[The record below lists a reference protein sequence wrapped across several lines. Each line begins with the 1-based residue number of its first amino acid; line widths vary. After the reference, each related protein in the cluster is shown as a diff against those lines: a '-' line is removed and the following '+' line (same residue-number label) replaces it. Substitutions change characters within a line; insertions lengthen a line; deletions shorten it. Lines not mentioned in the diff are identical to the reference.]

1 MKTFYPCIIKEDDG
15 IFYVNFPDFD
25 DCFTDGDTMEE
36 AVSNAK
42 DVLEAVAFSYMKNNK
57 PLPEPG
63 KVNENVV
70 YIELWVDLL
79 KDRVNNQSIKKT
91 LTIPKWLND
100 IAEENSVNF
109 SAILQHGIK
118 EYLGIK
124 VQ

>member
-1 MKTFYPCIIKEDDG
+1 MKTFYPCTIKEEDG
-15 IFYVNFPDFD
+15 TFYVNFPDFE

-36 AVSNAK
+36 AVASAK
-42 DVLEAVAFSYMKNNK
+42 DVLEAVAFSYLKNNR
-57 PLPEPG
+57 PLPKPG
-63 KVNENVV
+63 KVEANAV

-100 IAEENSVNF
+100 IAEEHSVNF
-109 SAILQHGIK
+109 SAILQHGVK

-124 VQ
+124 VW

>member
-15 IFYVNFPDFD
+15 VFYVNFPDFD
-25 DCFTDGDTMEE
+25 YCFTDGDTMEE

-57 PLPEPG
+57 PLPKPR

>member
-1 MKTFYPCIIKEDDG
+1 MKTFYPCTIKEDDG
-15 IFYVNFPDFD
+15 VFYVNFPDFD

-57 PLPEPG
+57 PLPKPG

-91 LTIPKWLND
+91 LTIPKW
-100 IAEENSVNF
+100 
-109 SAILQHGIK
+109 
-118 EYLGIK
+118 
-124 VQ
+124 

>member
-42 DVLEAVAFSYMKNNK
+42 DVLEAVAFSYMKNNR

-79 KDRVNNQSIKKT
+79 KNRVNNQSIKKT

>member
-1 MKTFYPCIIKEDDG
+1 MKTFYPCTVKEGDG
-15 IFYVNFPDFD
+15 VFYVNFPDFD

-57 PLPEPG
+57 PLPKPG

-100 IAEENSVNF
+100 IAEENEVNF

>member
-1 MKTFYPCIIKEDDG
+1 MKIFYPCTIKEDDG
-15 IFYVNFPDFD
+15 VFYVNFPDFD

-79 KDRVNNQSIKKT
+79 KDRVNNQSVKKT

-124 VQ
+124 V

>member
-1 MKTFYPCIIKEDDG
+1 MKTFYPCTIKEEDST
-15 IFYVNFPDFD
+15 FYVNFPDFE

-36 AVSNAK
+36 AVANAK
-42 DVLEAVAFSYMKNNK
+42 DVLETVAFSYLKNNR
-57 PLPEPG
+57 PLPKPS
-63 KVNENVV
+63 KVEANAV

-100 IAEENSVNF
+100 IAEEHSVNF
-109 SAILQHGIK
+109 SAILQLGIK

-124 VQ
+124 VE

>member
-42 DVLEAVAFSYMKNNK
+42 DVLEAVAFSYMKNNR

-79 KDRVNNQSIKKT
+79 KNRVNNQSIKKT

-124 VQ
+124 V

>member
-1 MKTFYPCIIKEDDG
+1 MKTFYPCTIKEDDG
-15 IFYVNFPDFD
+15 VFYVNFPDFD

-36 AVSNAK
+36 AVYNAK

-124 VQ
+124 LQ

>member
-1 MKTFYPCIIKEDDG
+1 MPKPRK
-15 IFYVNFPDFD
+15 V
-25 DCFTDGDTMEE
+25 E
-36 AVSNAK
+36 ANA
-42 DVLEAVAFSYMKNNK
+42 
-57 PLPEPG
+57 
-63 KVNENVV
+63 V

-100 IAEENSVNF
+100 IAEEHSVNF

-124 VQ
+124 VW

>member
-1 MKTFYPCIIKEDDG
+1 MKTFYPCTVKEDDG
-15 IFYVNFPDFD
+15 VFYVNFPDFD

-57 PLPEPG
+57 PLPKPG

-109 SAILQHGIK
+109 SAILQLGIK

>member
-1 MKTFYPCIIKEDDG
+1 MKTFYPCTIKEDDG
-15 IFYVNFPDFD
+15 VFYVNFPDFD

-42 DVLEAVAFSYMKNNK
+42 DVLEAVAFSYMKNNR

-124 VQ
+124 V

>member
-1 MKTFYPCIIKEDDG
+1 MKTFYPCIIKADDG
-15 IFYVNFPDFD
+15 IFSVSCPDFD
-25 DCFTDGDTMEE
+25 DCFPDGDTMEE

-57 PLPEPG
+57 ALPKPG

-79 KDRVNNQSIKKT
+79 KDRVNNQSVKKT

>member
-1 MKTFYPCIIKEDDG
+1 MKTFYPCTVKEDDG
-15 IFYVNFPDFD
+15 VFYVNFPDFD

>member
-1 MKTFYPCIIKEDDG
+1 MKTFYPCTIKEDDG
-15 IFYVNFPDFD
+15 VFYVNFPDFD

-57 PLPEPG
+57 SLPKPG

-79 KDRVNNQSIKKT
+79 KDRVNNQSVKKT

-124 VQ
+124 V

>member
-1 MKTFYPCIIKEDDG
+1 MKTFYPCTVKEDDG
-15 IFYVNFPDFD
+15 VFYVNFPDFD

-57 PLPEPG
+57 PLPKPG

-79 KDRVNNQSIKKT
+79 KDRVNNKSIKKT

>member
-15 IFYVNFPDFD
+15 VFYVNFPDFD

-57 PLPEPG
+57 PLPKPR

>member
-1 MKTFYPCIIKEDDG
+1 MKIFYPCTIKEDDG
-15 IFYVNFPDFD
+15 VFYVNFPDFD

-42 DVLEAVAFSYMKNNK
+42 DVLEAVVFSYMKNNK
-57 PLPEPG
+57 PLPKPG

-79 KDRVNNQSIKKT
+79 KDRVNNQSVKKT

-124 VQ
+124 V

>member
-1 MKTFYPCIIKEDDG
+1 MKIFYPCTIKEDDG
-15 IFYVNFPDFD
+15 VFYVNFPDFY

-42 DVLEAVAFSYMKNNK
+42 DVLEAVAFSYMKNNR

>member
-15 IFYVNFPDFD
+15 VFYVNFPDFD

-57 PLPEPG
+57 LLPKPG